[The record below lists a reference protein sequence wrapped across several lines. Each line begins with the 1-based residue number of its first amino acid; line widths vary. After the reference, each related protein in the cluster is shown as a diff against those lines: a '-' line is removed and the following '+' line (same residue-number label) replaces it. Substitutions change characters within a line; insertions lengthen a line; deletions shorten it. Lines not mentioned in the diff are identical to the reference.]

1 MPLLRLTLPAARHV
15 PWATQSGVR
24 WLLTAMWVLGAEL
37 ALIVLLLS
45 FNGALALA
53 EMAVVSARKSR
64 LRVRASDGDPGAA
77 AALDLLAEPTRFLST
92 VQIGITLIGILLGAV
107 SGATLAAEIRTAV
120 QVLPALAPYAQP
132 ISIFVVVS
140 ATTYMSLVFGE
151 LVPKR
156 IAQNAPES
164 IAASVARPMRLL
176 ARVTAPLVAV
186 LTLTTEGVLRV
197 LGVHASGEP
206 AITEEDVRLL
216 IAQGTDAGVIQP
228 AERDVVEGAF
238 ELGDR
243 EVRELMTPR
252 PRVVWIDLDAGHDAA
267 VATIVERP
275 HGYYPVCHGE
285 LDRVAGVLA
294 SRDLLTRVLV
304 AAPFEL
310 SSLLRPPLFLPARL
324 PAFNAFE
331 QFRQAGLRM
340 GLVIDEHG
348 GIDGLLTATDL
359 VEVLAGEPPDITQ
372 SGVPQ
377 AVQRDDGSWL
387 LDGLLPLHEAA
398 EVLGVAVDA
407 DEPQDIV
414 TLGGLA
420 MARIGRVPTTG
431 DRFEWQGVTF
441 EVVDMDGRRVDKLLA
456 ITPFGT

>member
-1 MPLLRLTLPAARHV
+1 
-15 PWATQSGVR
+15 
-24 WLLTAMWVLGAEL
+24 MWVFGAEL
-37 ALIVLLLS
+37 ALIALLLS
-45 FNGALALA
+45 INGALAMA

-64 LRVRASDGDPGAA
+64 LRARASDGDPGAA

-107 SGATLAAEIRTAV
+107 SGATVAAEIRTAL
-120 QVLPALAPYAQP
+120 QVLPVLAPYAQP
-132 ISIFVVVS
+132 LSIVIVVG
-140 ATTYMSLVFGE
+140 ATTYLSLVFGE

-164 IAASVARPMRLL
+164 IAAAVARPMRLL

-197 LGVHASGEP
+197 LGVEASGEP
-206 AITEEDVRLL
+206 AITEEDVRGL

-252 PRVVWIDLDAGHDAA
+252 PRVAWIDLDAGHDAA
-267 VATIVERP
+267 VATMVERP

-294 SRDLLTRVLV
+294 SRDLMTRLLV
-304 AAPFEL
+304 VEPFEL
-310 SSLLRPPLFLPARL
+310 SSLVRPPLFLPARL
-324 PAFNAFE
+324 PAFKAFE
-331 QFRQAGLRM
+331 QFREAGLRV

-359 VEVLAGEPPDITQ
+359 VAVLAGEPPATATTQ
-372 SGVPQ
+372 DAMRE

-398 EVLGVAVDA
+398 EVLRVALDA
-407 DEPQDIV
+407 DEPEDIV

-420 MARIGRVPTTG
+420 MARIDRVPVAG
-431 DRFEWQGVTF
+431 DRFEWHGVRF
-441 EVVDMDGRRVDKLLA
+441 EVVDMDGRRVDKLIA
-456 ITPFGT
+456 IPR